1 MRKLFN
7 IDQDEKNRILEMHE
21 NAVKRHYLNEYSGVA
36 FGDEQNGLKIEKV
49 ETKEQKQSVAPSDT
63 AKYKSLIDKVK
74 NFLPFDITQLKDTL
88 KKLQVPNL
96 PENQL
101 EGILEK
107 FRPVIELVEKI
118 NPNGYKRAY
127 DSQYQYYFSNTIPN
141 ARVEGKNLVFQYMI
155 YDLLNMK
162 AALNNKAAELSG
174 FQGEPAA
181 WVKTSNGKELV
192 DNIANQIGLSKV
204 S

>member
-1 MRKLFN
+1 MTKKIVRLTES
-7 IDQDEKNRILEMHE
+7 DLERIVRRVIEE
-21 NAVKRHYLNEYSGVA
+21 QYAGVA
-36 FGDEQNGLKIEKV
+36 FGAEQNGLKIKKI
-49 ETKEQKQSVAPSDT
+49 ETKEQQQSVVPSDN
-63 AKYKSLIDKVK
+63 AKYKNLIDKVK

-96 PENQL
+96 PEKQL

-107 FRPVIELVEKI
+107 FSPVMKLVEKI

-127 DSQYQYYFSNTIPN
+127 DSQYQYYSSNTTTPGINNKPI
-141 ARVEGKNLVFQYMI
+141 ESKNLVFQYMI

-181 WVKTSNGKELV
+181 WAKTSNGKELV